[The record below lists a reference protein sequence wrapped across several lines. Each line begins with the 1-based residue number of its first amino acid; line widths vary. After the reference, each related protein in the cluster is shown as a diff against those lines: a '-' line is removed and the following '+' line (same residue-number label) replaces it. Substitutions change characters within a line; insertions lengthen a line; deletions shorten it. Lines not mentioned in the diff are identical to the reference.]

1 MPTYLSVGERENNMS
16 GSRENFINGLSSLL
30 AIDSCDDYDYM
41 LDMINESSE
50 SLDEIVPD
58 LSKACKTLIIA
69 GDRTNLKKA
78 LESAKVPAK
87 KLDEYH
93 SSLICYYDILIS
105 LVK

>member
-1 MPTYLSVGERENNMS
+1 M
-16 GSRENFINGLSSLL
+16 GSREKFINGLSLL
-30 AIDSCDDYDYM
+30 AIDSCDDYM
-41 LDMINESSE
+41 LDMINKSSK

-87 KLDEYH
+87 KLDEYY
-93 SSLICYYDILIS
+93 SSLICYYDILTS
-105 LVK
+105 LVKS

>member
-1 MPTYLSVGERENNMS
+1 MS
-16 GSRENFINGLSSLL
+16 GSREKFINGLSLL
-30 AIDSCDDYDYM
+30 AIDSCDDHM
-41 LDMINESSE
+41 LDMINKSSE

-69 GDRTNLKKA
+69 GDRTELKKA

-87 KLDEYH
+87 KLDEYY
-93 SSLICYYDILIS
+93 SSLISYYDILNS